1 MVDCTSLTGVFLL
14 KVCRIPN
21 KPMLSFR
28 GGQMGCFTVLFS
40 HAGTILAAACAD
52 RDAFPVVGKQQLV
65 CVKLPLL
72 MLLLA
77 PQQKSTAN

>member
-1 MVDCTSLTGVFLL
+1 MNLSLKHGSSINRVFLL

-28 GGQMGCFTVLFS
+28 GGQMGSFTVLFS

-52 RDAFPVVGKQQLV
+52 RDAFPVVGKQHLV
-65 CVKLPLL
+65 HVK
-72 MLLLA
+72 
-77 PQQKSTAN
+77 TC

>member
-1 MVDCTSLTGVFLL
+1 MVDCTTITRVFLL

-40 HAGTILAAACAD
+40 HAGTMLAAACAD
-52 RDAFPVVGKQQLV
+52 RDAFPVVGKQHLV
-65 CVKLPLL
+65 CVKLP
-72 MLLLA
+72 MLNA
-77 PQQKSTAN
+77 PNPYH